1 MQHPRDGAGSWGFGL
16 YWDITQ
22 LPVLGT
28 WGGGGGGLLG
38 CSPVLGR
45 GMVGISDAGASGWK
59 FGRGPSICIELVC
72 GCWVQVAVCGSS
84 AN

>member
-1 MQHPRDGAGSWGFGL
+1 MQHSWDGAGSWGFGL
-16 YWDITQ
+16 YWVITQ

-28 WGGGGGGLLG
+28 WGGLLG

-45 GMVGISDAGASGWK
+45 GVVGISDAGASEWK
-59 FGRGPSICIELVC
+59 FGCGPSVCIELAC
-72 GCWVQVAVCGSS
+72 GFWVQVAVCGSS